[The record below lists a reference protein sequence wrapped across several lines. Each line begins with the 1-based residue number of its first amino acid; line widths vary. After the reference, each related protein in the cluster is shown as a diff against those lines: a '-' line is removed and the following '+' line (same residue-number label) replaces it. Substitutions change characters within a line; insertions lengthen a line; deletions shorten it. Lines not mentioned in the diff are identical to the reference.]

1 MLEYDPKL
9 RIKPHIALQHCF
21 FRRTADES
29 TNTTPLSPTTSP
41 PASASGSRM
50 QGSYGQGTS
59 SSGVYTGDSN
69 TTASEGPSRG
79 SAMDCDSPSTR
90 ANATWSNS
98 IVGSQT
104 MDTLSGNVTRTKT
117 SNRSNESSATTNSKG
132 VHGSQ
137 TKYKTK
143 QNSKYV
149 NDNAQSSMAVDLA
162 SAEQAPPRTTHEVS
176 SSHGR
181 MGYTDAV
188 TSQKSVRIKHDVG
201 RTDSPMVDVCVQ
213 PSTVAST

>member
-21 FRRTADES
+21 FRRTTDEA
-29 TNTTPLSPTTSP
+29 TNTAPVSPTTSSP
-41 PASASGSRM
+41 GNGSRM
-50 QGSYGQGTS
+50 PGSYGQATS

-69 TTASEGPSRG
+69 TTSDGPSRG

-104 MDTLSGNVTRTKT
+104 MGASSGNVARTKT
-117 SNRSNESSATTNSKG
+117 ANRSTESSTNSKG
-132 VHGSQ
+132 AHQ
-137 TKYKTK
+137 TRNKTK

-149 NDNAQSSMAVDLA
+149 NDTTQTSMSVDQA
-162 SAEQAPPRTTHEVS
+162 SAEQAPTRTSNEAS
-176 SSHGR
+176 SSHTR
-181 MGYTDAV
+181 MTYTESV
-188 TSQKSVRIKHDVG
+188 TSQKNHRMKHDV
-201 RTDSPMVDVCVQ
+201 RNESPMVDVCVQ